1 MKHVKTI
8 DALMKYLRETHN
20 MNIGGSA
27 QKRKLRNLGYY
38 HGYKGYRFIKTPN
51 NKISF
56 NDFDELMAIANFD
69 IRLKTL
75 IYPQI
80 MFIETA
86 LKNYVL
92 EQILL
97 KSRTDNFNK
106 IYNEILTDY
115 RVYKSDS
122 VKYKKAMTRRLS
134 LYNKVYSSITRDF
147 DNDKQVIKH
156 FFMKDKSLP
165 IWAIFEILS
174 LGEFGNFVSCL
185 NKNVKIS
192 VSKELKFPV
201 QCDSDGSLTEK
212 IVFTL
217 KDLRNAVAHNDI
229 VFDTRFKN
237 AQIDKRLSSAIS
249 IDTAI
254 KDISFK
260 TITDYII
267 LIAYVLKKLCVNKS
281 EILKFLMEYKKIV
294 ELLRK
299 EIPIDIFNKII
310 FTDFQ
315 PKYNALIKFIKNQ

>member
-1 MKHVKTI
+1 MKYVKTI

-56 NDFDELMAIANFD
+56 TDFDELMAIANFD

-97 KSRTDNFNK
+97 KSKTDNFNK

-115 RVYKSDS
+115 RAYKSDS
-122 VKYKKAMTRRLS
+122 VKYKRAMTRRLS

-192 VSKELKFPV
+192 ISKELKFPV
-201 QCDSDGSLTEK
+201 QFDSDGSLTEK

-237 AQIDKRLSSAIS
+237 AQIDKRLSNAIN
-249 IDTAI
+249 IDTSI
-254 KDISFK
+254 RDISFK

-281 EILKFLMEYKKIV
+281 EILKFLMDYKKIV
-294 ELLRK
+294 ESLRK

-315 PKYNALIKFIKNQ
+315 PKYNSLIKFIKNQ